1 MSALLGAPWAFAAV
15 LAVMVAVAALFVLPR
30 PWRLAGAG
38 ADACLPDGSP
48 RPPPRGRRALAWL
61 AAMTLAALAAALYL
75 WLGDPGALDP
85 SRPALSAQLRDP
97 DATLEPAA
105 AEHALAE
112 LQQHLQRQPGD
123 ARAWVMKAR
132 LDMQAQRYEQA
143 AAGFERAL
151 QGKSKT
157 IGDAGLWVEYAEA
170 RGMQQGGTLAGA
182 PRQLVDKAL
191 SLNPDHPQAL
201 DLAGSAAWE
210 AGEFALTASHWKRLL
225 AQIPEGS
232 PRHVQLAS
240 AIQRAEQ
247 RARFALPPAR

>member
-1 MSALLGAPWAFAAV
+1 MGGSGAPWWFAAM
-15 LAVMVAVAALFVLPR
+15 AAGMAAVAALFLLPR
-30 PWRLAGAG
+30 PWRLARVGAAG
-38 ADACLPDGSP
+38 RSPEGSP
-48 RPPPRGRRALAWL
+48 AQRPRWRRALPLL
-61 AAMTLAALAAALYL
+61 ALPALAGALYL

-85 SRPALSAQLRDP
+85 TRAALSAQLRDA
-97 DATLEPAA
+97 DAPLDDAA
-105 AEHALAE
+105 AAHVLAE

-123 ARAWVMKAR
+123 TRAWVMKAR
-132 LDMQAQRYEQA
+132 LDLQAQRYEQA

-151 QGKSKT
+151 QGQSKT
-157 IGDAGLWVEYAEA
+157 AGDAGLWVEYAEA

-210 AGEFALTASHWKRLL
+210 AGEFGLAATHWKRLL
-225 AQIPEGS
+225 AQIPENS
-232 PRHVQLAS
+232 PRHLQLSS

>member
-1 MSALLGAPWAFAAV
+1 MSGLLGTPWAFAAV
-15 LAVMVAVAALFVLPR
+15 AVVMVAVAALFVLPR
-30 PWRLAGAG
+30 PRGLAGG
-38 ADACLPDGSP
+38 GTDARMPDGAP
-48 RPPPRGRRALAWL
+48 RPPPRGRRALPWL
-61 AAMTLAALAAALYL
+61 ALTALAGALYL

-85 SRPALSAQLRDP
+85 SRSALSAQLRDP
-97 DATLEPAA
+97 DAPLDGAA

-151 QGKSKT
+151 QGKSKA
-157 IGDAGLWVEYAEA
+157 IGDAGIWVEYAEA

-191 SLNPDHPQAL
+191 SIDPDHPQAL

-210 AGEFALTASHWKRLL
+210 AGDFTLASSRWRRLL

-232 PRHVQLAS
+232 PRHVQLFS

>member
-1 MSALLGAPWAFAAV
+1 M
-15 LAVMVAVAALFVLPR
+15 
-30 PWRLAGAG
+30 AG
-38 ADACLPDGSP
+38 GS
-48 RPPPRGRRALAWL
+48 
-61 AAMTLAALAAALYL
+61 TLAALAGVLYL

-85 SRPALSAQLRDP
+85 SRSALSAQLRDP
-97 DATLEPAA
+97 DATARSPAA

-151 QGKSKT
+151 QGKSKA

-191 SLNPDHPQAL
+191 SLDPDHPQAL

-210 AGEFALTASHWKRLL
+210 AGEFTLAASHWKRLL

-232 PRHVQLAS
+232 PRHVQLSS

-247 RARFALPPAR
+247 RARFALPPSR

>member
-1 MSALLGAPWAFAAV
+1 MSGLLGAPWAFAAV
-15 LAVMVAVAALFVLPR
+15 LVGMVAVAALFVLPR
-30 PWRLAGAG
+30 PWRLAGVG
-38 ADACLPDGSP
+38 AEARLPDGSP
-48 RPPPRGRRALAWL
+48 RKRGLRALSLL
-61 AAMTLAALAAALYL
+61 ALTALAGALYL

-85 SRPALSAQLRDP
+85 SRSALSAQLRDP
-97 DATLEPAA
+97 DAPLDPAA

-132 LDMQAQRYEQA
+132 VDMQAQRYEQA
-143 AAGFERAL
+143 AAAFERAL
-151 QGKSKT
+151 QGRSKA

-191 SLNPDHPQAL
+191 SLDPEHPQAL

-210 AGEFALTASHWKRLL
+210 AGEFALAAGHWKRLL
-225 AQIPEGS
+225 ALIPQGS
-232 PRHVQLAS
+232 PRHVQLSS

-247 RARFALPPAR
+247 RARFALPPPR